1 MKIHRLRNTLD
12 NILEKEQLKLF
23 TYTEYDLSNEMV
35 NILKKSKS
43 L

>member
-1 MKIHRLRNTLD
+1 
-12 NILEKEQLKLF
+12 LEKEQLKLF